1 VLIHRQIKLN
11 KLFSNIMLKKI
22 ILFILL
28 FIPNMSKAAED
39 HRVPLPNPIKADNI
53 QELSGYMI
61 RGLLGVSGAIALF
74 MLVWGGIVWM
84 TSNGNAERL
93 KKGKDTILWA
103 ILGLI
108 IIFTSYIIINFL
120 FTIIGGNA

>member
-1 VLIHRQIKLN
+1 
-11 KLFSNIMLKKI
+11 MLKKI